1 MPCLHRI
8 DPARAFNISVRM
20 GTCTLTDVGTE
31 GKETGFTF
39 PLVVDNNN
47 TFEQFRATIFA
58 KYPWGLHDA
67 VELRYR
73 DVSKVAWVHVQSDN
87 ELGAMFA
94 NNAQTM
100 SCNLEITL
108 IQRRR
113 PPSGSENNSNPTA
126 SRPSGSKASAKPRTN
141 TRGTSS
147 SCRPPTTPSANAQ
160 SEHSCSKTQ
169 AKPSIPVDPVVEEA
183 EPDAVPLSDEEDEK
197 LYPGYTEHN
206 MEEDK
211 ANESYI
217 PAEFSDT
224 DEDEQL
230 EEKDN
235 AEFGTDDEDI
245 PVMMYDRENPS
256 IEEGVVFPSAVEC
269 RNAVATFSITTETE
283 YITLKS
289 DQRRFTVKCASDRC
303 KWRLHASLM
312 RRSTLFQVL
321 MHFLFSFL

>member
-8 DPARAFNISVRM
+8 DLARAFNISVRM
-20 GTCTLTDVGTE
+20 ETCTLTAVGTE

-39 PLVVDNNN
+39 PLVVDNNS

-67 VELRYR
+67 VELRYW
-73 DVSKVAWVHVQSDN
+73 DVSKVAWVPVQSYN

-100 SCNLEITL
+100 SCNLEINV
-108 IQRRR
+108 IQRPR
-113 PPSGSENNSNPTA
+113 SQKNSNPTS
-126 SRPSGSKASAKPRTN
+126 SRPSSTKASGKLTK
-141 TRGTSS
+141 TRATSS
-147 SCRPPTTPSANAQ
+147 SCKPPTTPSANVQ

-183 EPDAVPLSDEEDEK
+183 EPDVALFSDEEDEK
-197 LYPGYTEHN
+197 PYPGYAQHN
-206 MEEDK
+206 NEEDHVD
-211 ANESYI
+211 EEYI

-224 DEDEQL
+224 DEDEKL

-235 AEFGTDDEDI
+235 AVFGTEDEDI

-256 IEEGVVFPSAVEC
+256 IEEG
-269 RNAVATFSITTETE
+269 
-283 YITLKS
+283 
-289 DQRRFTVKCASDRC
+289 
-303 KWRLHASLM
+303 
-312 RRSTLFQVL
+312 
-321 MHFLFSFL
+321 